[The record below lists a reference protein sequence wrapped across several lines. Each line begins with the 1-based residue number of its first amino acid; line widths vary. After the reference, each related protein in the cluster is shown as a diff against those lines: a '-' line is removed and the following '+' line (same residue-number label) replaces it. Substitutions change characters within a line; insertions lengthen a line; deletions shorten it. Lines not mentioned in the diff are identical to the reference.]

1 MALSVRDFRT
11 RQGSSPV
18 NLGNIHVKVADYLR
32 DEQGRA
38 YAVQGINL
46 KDGSEVV
53 IRLADAER
61 FAKLYL
67 NPNDDLSL
75 RVQQAE
81 QQIAKRT
88 TMREIGAARGNK
100 AVPIE
105 GVISISNVRPDL
117 ENGEL
122 YGRWPNAVV
131 TDPDKE
137 VAMPATFEVRTTLS
151 KHDGK
156 EFKTAFIQAYFPKSA
171 LSSDDVDRAELDK
184 MLSGQLLDTG
194 AELRMNIAV
203 TIKLD
208 DETGT
213 YAFRPKMTQ
222 DETGKYT
229 TTKDVEAALAGKI
242 TRLNEAVAAVAVAA
256 KAGIPFEQLRIELPN
271 QVGDKTEAL
280 QDLYES
286 VADGSTPATFIPG
299 ATLQPSRFMV
309 DAILG
314 RKIDQDGKETTVRTP
329 EQDLADRGYVSGM
342 LGVRYVS
349 NETGEIV
356 SPVVKAMFPDGRLYK
371 KDSDYFVRHDLAAV
385 GYETFLKTQGPSFD
399 NTPKLGHMEPE
410 SQASQDQ
417 AHQTSDNANTVDS
430 ENDHIY
436 SDSAPDF

>member
-11 RQGSSPV
+11 RQGSGPV
-18 NLGNIHVKVADYLR
+18 NLGNVHVKVEDYLR
-32 DEQGRA
+32 DQQGRA
-38 YAVQGINL
+38 YAVQGTNL

-53 IRLADAER
+53 IRLADPDR

-67 NPNDDLSL
+67 NPNEDLAL
-75 RVQQAE
+75 RVKQAE
-81 QQIAKRT
+81 EQIARRT

-100 AVPIE
+100 AVPID

-131 TDPDKE
+131 TDPEKE
-137 VAMPATFEVRTTLS
+137 VAIPATFEVRTTLA

-171 LSSDDVDRAELDK
+171 LPSEEVNRAALDK
-184 MLSGQLLDTG
+184 MLSGRLLDTG
-194 AELRMNIAV
+194 ADMRTNIAV
-203 TIKLD
+203 TVKLE

-222 DETGKYT
+222 DASGAYT
-229 TTKDVEAALAGKI
+229 TTKDVETALSGKI

-256 KAGIPFEQLRIELPN
+256 KAGIPFENLHIELPN
-271 QVGDKTEAL
+271 QVGDKHDAL
-280 QDLYES
+280 RSLYES

-309 DAILG
+309 DAVLG
-314 RKIDQDGKETTVRTP
+314 RKVDQNGNVSNVRTP
-329 EQDLADRGYVSGM
+329 EQDLVDRGFVNGM
-342 LGVRYVS
+342 LGVRYIS

-356 SPVVKAMFPDGRLYK
+356 SPVVKAMFPDGKLQK
-371 KDSDYFVRHDLAAV
+371 KESEYFVRHDLAAV
-385 GYETFLKTQGPSFD
+385 GYETFLATHSPSSED
-399 NTPKLGHMEPE
+399 TPRLGHIEPARQPSE
-410 SQASQDQ
+410 DRQPPAP
-417 AHQTSDNANTVDS
+417 DNDYAVDE

-436 SDSAPDF
+436 SDPAPDF

>member
-1 MALSVRDFRT
+1 MTLSVRDFRT
-11 RQGSSPV
+11 RQSSGAA
-18 NLGNIHVKVADYLR
+18 NLGNVHVKVEDYLR
-32 DEQGRA
+32 DGQGRA
-38 YAVQGINL
+38 YAVQGTNL

-67 NPNDDLSL
+67 NPNDDLAL

-100 AVPIE
+100 AVPID

-131 TDPDKE
+131 TDPEKE
-137 VAMPATFEVRTTLS
+137 IAMPAIFEVRTTLA

-156 EFKTAFIQAYFPKSA
+156 DFKTAFIQAYFPKSA
-171 LSSDDVDRAELDK
+171 LTSEQVDRAALDK

-194 AELRMNIAV
+194 SELRTNIAV
-203 TIKLD
+203 TIKLG

-213 YAFRPKMTQ
+213 YAFRPKMAK
-222 DETGKYT
+222 DGAGNYT
-229 TTKDVEAALAGKI
+229 TTKDVETALSGKI

-256 KAGIPFEQLRIELPN
+256 KAGISFEKLHLELPN
-271 QVGDKTEAL
+271 QIGDKYEAL
-280 QDLYES
+280 QSLYSS
-286 VADGSTPATFIPG
+286 VEDGSTPATFIPG

-309 DAILG
+309 DAVLG
-314 RKIDQDGKETTVRTP
+314 RKLDQDGKFATVRTP
-329 EQDLADRGYVSGM
+329 EQDLADRGFVNGM
-342 LGVRYVS
+342 LGVRYIS

-356 SPVVKAMFPDGRLYK
+356 SPVVKSMFPDGKLNK
-371 KDSDYFVRHDLAAV
+371 KESDHFVRYDLAAV
-385 GYETFLKTQGPSFD
+385 GYDTFLATQTPSPD
-399 NTPKLGHMEPE
+399 DTPRLGHIEP
-410 SQASQDQ
+410 ASQMSAEQSPPSQDYS
-417 AHQTSDNANTVDS
+417 ADDD
-430 ENDHIY
+430 NDHIY
-436 SDSAPDF
+436 SDAAPEF